1 MGETGDAFDKRK
13 RSKPMKRYMMLTAI
27 CVCLLVGSL
36 YPRMILDHHVRLV
49 DETGREMIV
58 EGEYSNEIP
67 VKLEFA
73 FLRFFR

>member
-1 MGETGDAFDKRK
+1 
-13 RSKPMKRYMMLTAI
+13 MKRYMMMTAI
-27 CVCLLVGSL
+27 CGCLLIGSL

-49 DETGREMIV
+49 DETGQEMMV
-58 EGEYSNEIP
+58 EGEYLDEIP